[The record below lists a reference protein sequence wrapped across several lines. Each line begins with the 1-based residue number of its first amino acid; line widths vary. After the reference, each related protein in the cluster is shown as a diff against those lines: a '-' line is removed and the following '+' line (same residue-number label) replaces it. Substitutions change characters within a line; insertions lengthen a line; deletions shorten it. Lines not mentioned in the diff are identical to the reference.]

1 MDYFSFTAFTK
12 TFAGL
17 KAGMLCAGMVIVCFL
32 VMLRAA
38 FSAHLGEFLDNTLNL
53 NFLNAGRFGNLIDD
67 FCLCHS

>member
-38 FSAHLGEFLDNTLNL
+38 FSA
-53 NFLNAGRFGNLIDD
+53 R
-67 FCLCHS
+67 CLMMKLPKR

>member
-38 FSAHLGEFLDNTLNL
+38 FSA
-53 NFLNAGRFGNLIDD
+53 R
-67 FCLCHS
+67 CLMMKLPNGGTPADQR